1 MNDLRMLDNCIECGT
16 DRETTLTFDGKCVGC
31 IAHMIEDC
39 V

>member
-1 MNDLRMLDNCIECGT
+1 MCIECGEPP
-16 DRETTLTFDGKCVGC
+16 ETTLTHTGLCTYC